1 MSERLVKKVNV
12 VGKGSLS
19 IIVPKRWADALGIKP
34 GDRVS
39 LYFDGSKITVVP
51 SSSSEQSEEVNVL
64 IEYESRDL
72 AIRKLVASYVEGVT
86 RVKIKSSY
94 EQSLELSESLKD
106 YVTSFVL
113 MANPDSNVHE
123 LVFSDV
129 KTDLLS
135 LLKTIEAT
143 SSKLIDC
150 IEEKDPSTPA
160 TYREFYRKYLYFL
173 RTIKQSV
180 ADGSIDPYEAL
191 DLAVSIEYIK
201 ELFDILV
208 GVEQPKLSEDVEL
221 SRVLELSRAAISAT
235 LVQDVETAVNSVI
248 KVLGLLGEAE
258 CRNEI
263 CRNIKYLT
271 SRISEVVLGR
281 CVRNKACRCKYFFP
295 KV

>member
-39 LYFDGSKITVVP
+39 LHFDGSKITVVP
-51 SSSSEQSEEVNVL
+51 TSSSEQAEDVNVL
-64 IEYESRDL
+64 IEYDSGGL
-72 AIRKLVASYVEGVT
+72 AVRKLVASYVEGVT
-86 RVKIKSSY
+86 RVKIRASY
-94 EQSLELSESLKD
+94 EKALELSESLKD

-113 MANPDSNVHE
+113 MANPDSTLHE

-143 SSKLIDC
+143 SGKLLDSV
-150 IEEKDPSTPA
+150 EEPDPSVSA

-173 RTIKQSV
+173 RSVKQGV
-180 ADGSIDPYEAL
+180 ADGSVDPYEAL
-191 DLAVSIEYIK
+191 DLAVSIEYVK

-208 GVEQPKLSEDVEL
+208 ATDHLRLREDAELPKM
-221 SRVLELSRAAISAT
+221 LELSRAAISAI
-235 LVQDVETAVNSVI
+235 LVQDVETAVSSVI
-248 KVLGLLGEAE
+248 RVLSLLDGVE
-258 CRNEI
+258 CRTEV

-295 KV
+295 KI